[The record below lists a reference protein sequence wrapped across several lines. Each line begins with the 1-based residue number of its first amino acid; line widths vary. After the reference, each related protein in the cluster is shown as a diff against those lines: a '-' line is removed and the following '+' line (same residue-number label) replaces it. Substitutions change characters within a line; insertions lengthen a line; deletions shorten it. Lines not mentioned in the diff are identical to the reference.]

1 MTEYLLEARGI
12 CKSYGDLVANDN
24 INLAV
29 SAGVIHALIGE
40 NGAGKSTLVNI
51 LYGTVS
57 ADAGSFF
64 WRGREVKIDSPQT
77 AREMGIGIVFQ
88 HFALFESL
96 TVAENIALGA
106 KTDGD
111 FRALS
116 EKYDISIDPS
126 RRVSDLSAGEKQRVE
141 ILRCLLQSPRLLIL
155 DEPTSVLTPGEAR
168 SLFTL
173 LKRLADEGCGVLFI
187 SHKLDEVEALCE
199 DVLVL
204 RGGRTVGQRKM
215 AETDRA
221 ELIRMMVG
229 ENISS
234 GLKRAEKFI
243 GPPLFNL
250 ENISTAKLSVPS
262 LQLKPGV
269 ITGIAGIAGNGQDAL
284 LNMLSGET
292 TTMPANVR
300 FEGKNIGAWGVRRRN
315 AAGILAVPTER
326 HNRAAVND
334 LSLSENALINRISP
348 SDSLNGGFINT
359 KKLTAF
365 ADEIIR
371 RFDVVTKDAQTPA
384 SALSGGNL
392 QKYIVGRALIQNPRV
407 LLIANPTWG
416 VDVAAAAFVR
426 REIQNLSDTGCAVL
440 VISEDLDELFFLC
453 DEIAV
458 INKGRLGEVHPIASI
473 GIEDVG
479 RQMAV
484 SGAI

>member
-1 MTEYLLEARGI
+1 
-12 CKSYGDLVANDN
+12 
-24 INLAV
+24 
-29 SAGVIHALIGE
+29 
-40 NGAGKSTLVNI
+40 
-51 LYGTVS
+51 
-57 ADAGSFF
+57 
-64 WRGREVKIDSPQT
+64 
-77 AREMGIGIVFQ
+77 MGIGIVFQ

-116 EKYDISIDPS
+116 EKYDLSIDPS

-168 SLFTL
+168 SLFAL

-204 RGGRTVGQRKM
+204 RSGRTVGRRKM

-284 LNMLSGET
+284 LNVLSGKPRQCRPMCALKAKTLALGALGDET
-292 TTMPANVR
+292 PPV
-300 FEGKNIGAWGVRRRN
+300 F
-315 AAGILAVPTER
+315 
-326 HNRAAVND
+326 
-334 LSLSENALINRISP
+334 
-348 SDSLNGGFINT
+348 
-359 KKLTAF
+359 
-365 ADEIIR
+365 
-371 RFDVVTKDAQTPA
+371 
-384 SALSGGNL
+384 
-392 QKYIVGRALIQNPRV
+392 
-407 LLIANPTWG
+407 
-416 VDVAAAAFVR
+416 
-426 REIQNLSDTGCAVL
+426 
-440 VISEDLDELFFLC
+440 
-453 DEIAV
+453 
-458 INKGRLGEVHPIASI
+458 
-473 GIEDVG
+473 
-479 RQMAV
+479 
-484 SGAI
+484 